1 MDSVFDDNSTLVL
14 LCFHGD
20 GKKEAEGFL
29 SEGICQFLDALVDC
43 ERVQVQHS
51 FPKRGRGSKAIQIFP
66 EIHPLSE
73 VQVSLLWQCT
83 LHTLQKKRMK
93 IFFTAFID
101 WFSHMCISDVNEHI
115 CRVSEML
122 VTFETLAG
130 RGVLESLQLF
140 RICVEHQSLPL
151 FAHLR
156 QNTISFKS
164 GNG

>member
-1 MDSVFDDNSTLVL
+1 MPMWIASECRCNIVSQN
-14 LCFHGD
+14 
-20 GKKEAEGFL
+20 EGGGQRPFR
-29 SEGICQFLDALVDC
+29 F
-43 ERVQVQHS
+43 
-51 FPKRGRGSKAIQIFP
+51 FPKFIHCRKCRFP
-66 EIHPLSE
+66 YCGNAH
-73 VQVSLLWQCT
+73 CT
-83 LHTLQKKRMK
+83 LSKKRMK

-140 RICVEHQSLPL
+140 RICIEHQSLPL